1 MEEQACAPNAARAAG
16 LSKHARTGLGA
27 TTATRASVI
36 EGQGPSHIVDE
47 ILTALYDTKCFFL
60 VIDKFRAR
68 KFVRVNGRQ
77 GTELKL
83 A

>member
-47 ILTALYDTKCFFL
+47 MLTALYNTKCFFL
-60 VIDKFRAR
+60 VIDKFRTRKWEAR
-68 KFVRVNGRQ
+68 H
-77 GTELKL
+77 GT
-83 A
+83 